1 MKKLSD
7 YIFQN
12 TRAYDEIALLFS
24 STREYIWKDIKP
36 LKRFATKEHRIL
48 DIGCGNG
55 RLYQL
60 FEDLS
65 IEFTGIDISAN
76 LIKIAEE
83 KYPDATFIV
92 GDMRKLP
99 FEEGSFDIAYSIA
112 AVHHLP
118 PEGQQEV
125 LHEVARVLVP
135 GGLFVMTNWNFLGR
149 WTKKRIEK
157 GRYLIG
163 DTPDHIIA
171 NFISGDKKTDA
182 PRHYWNITPEQ
193 MMKMAESTGFV
204 IVEQYY
210 SKNGEEAGMK
220 EGDNLISVLRKT

>member
-1 MKKLSD
+1 MKK
-7 YIFQN
+7 YIDQN
-12 TRAYDEIALLFS
+12 TSAYDEIASLFS

-36 LKRFATKEHRIL
+36 LKRFATKGNRIL

-60 FEDLS
+60 FDDLS
-65 IEFTGIDISAN
+65 TEFTGIDISQN
-76 LIKIAEE
+76 LIKIAKE
-83 KYPDATFIV
+83 KYPEATFVV
-92 GDMRKLP
+92 GDMRTLP
-99 FEEGSFDIAYSIA
+99 FEDSSFDIAYSIA

-118 PEGQQEV
+118 PEGQLDV
-125 LHEVARVLVP
+125 LNEVARVLVP

-149 WTKKRIEK
+149 WTQKRIEK

-171 NFISGDKKTDA
+171 NFISGDKKTNA

-193 MMKMAESTGFV
+193 MTQMASEAGFALA
-204 IVEQYY
+204 EQYY
-210 SKNGEEAGMK
+210 SKNGEEEGVK

>member
-1 MKKLSD
+1 MQK
-7 YIFQN
+7 YISEN
-12 TRAYDEIALLFS
+12 TSAYDEIASLFS

-36 LKRFATKEHRIL
+36 LKRFATKGDRIL

-65 IEFTGIDISAN
+65 TSFTGIDISEN
-76 LIKIAEE
+76 LITIAKE
-83 KYPDATFIV
+83 KYPDARFEV
-92 GDMRKLP
+92 SDMRALP
-99 FEEGSFDIAYSIA
+99 FDDARFDIAYSIA

-125 LHEVARVLVP
+125 LTEVARVLAP

-149 WTKKRIEK
+149 WTRKRIEK
-157 GRYLIG
+157 GRYLVG

-171 NFISGDKKTDA
+171 NFISGDKKTNA

-193 MMKMAESTGFV
+193 MSQMAEAAGF
-204 IVEQYY
+204 IVHEQYY
-210 SKNGEEAGMK
+210 SKNGEEEGVK
-220 EGDNLISVLRKT
+220 EADNLISVLRKA

>member
-1 MKKLSD
+1 MQS
-7 YIFQN
+7 YIEQN
-12 TRAYDEIALLFS
+12 TSAYDEIASLFS

-36 LKRFATKEHRIL
+36 LKRFATKENRIL

-60 FEDLS
+60 FDDLS
-65 IEFTGIDISAN
+65 TRFTGIDISET
-76 LIKIAEE
+76 LINIAKE
-83 KYPDATFIV
+83 KYSEATFIV

-99 FEEGSFDIAYSIA
+99 FEDGSFDIAYSIA

-125 LHEVARVLVP
+125 LQEVSRVLVP

-193 MMKMAESTGFV
+193 MEKMAEAAGFV
-204 IVEQYY
+204 VKEQYY
-210 SKNGEEAGMK
+210 SKNGEEEGVK
-220 EGDNLISVLRKT
+220 EADNLISILEKKKEA

>member
-1 MKKLSD
+1 MQS
-7 YIFQN
+7 YIEQN
-12 TRAYDEIALLFS
+12 TSAYDEIAVLFS

-36 LKRFATKEHRIL
+36 LKRFATKGNRIL

-65 IEFTGIDISAN
+65 IEFTGIDISQN
-76 LIKIAEE
+76 LIQIAKE
-83 KYPDATFIV
+83 KYPEARFTV
-92 GDMRKLP
+92 GDMRVLP
-99 FEEGSFDIAYSIA
+99 FDDASFDIAYSIA

-125 LHEVARVLVP
+125 LNEVACVLVP

-163 DTPDHIIA
+163 DMPDHIIA

-193 MMKMAESTGFV
+193 MTTMAGKAGFV
-204 IVEQYY
+204 VVKQYY
-210 SKNGEEAGMK
+210 SKNGEEEGVK